1 MAILEALKIGA
12 GCCFYIYACWYL
24 ARLII
29 RDHRERQAPSEPEA
43 QEEPEAP
50 VDVKREP
57 ACTATTSKYI
67 DVKAMEKY
75 HEALRK
81 YIDEKTQQHEKKA
94 ADPAPEDTTT
104 DKLAP
109 CPICHSEVSAELQQW
124 PGFKK
129 LTITCDRCGLSFEN
143 SQDFSSYTTAGG
155 KIGYVATS
163 EDPIIIWNRTA
174 GKGRKQQ
181 EIVRCKDC
189 KHWSYAQS
197 INRHECNIFNG
208 AYDWIGY
215 PTKEKDFCSYGERK
229 EEKHEQTD

>member
-1 MAILEALKIGA
+1 MAILEALKLGVTVI
-12 GCCFYIYACWYL
+12 FYTYACIYL

-29 RDHRERQAPSEPEA
+29 RDHRERQAPK
-43 QEEPEAP
+43 EEPEAP

-67 DVKAMEKY
+67 DVKALEKY
-75 HEALRK
+75 QEALRK
-81 YIDEKTQQHEKKA
+81 YIDEKTQQHEKKEE
-94 ADPAPEDTTT
+94 PAPEDTTT

-174 GKGRKQQ
+174 GKGRKQP

-189 KHWSYAQS
+189 IYNKHRTEGTRILNWCGKFD
-197 INRHECNIFNG
+197 NVMRDN
-208 AYDWIGY
+208 
-215 PTKEKDFCSYGERK
+215 DFCSFGEKPAYERRAD
-229 EEKHEQTD
+229 HE